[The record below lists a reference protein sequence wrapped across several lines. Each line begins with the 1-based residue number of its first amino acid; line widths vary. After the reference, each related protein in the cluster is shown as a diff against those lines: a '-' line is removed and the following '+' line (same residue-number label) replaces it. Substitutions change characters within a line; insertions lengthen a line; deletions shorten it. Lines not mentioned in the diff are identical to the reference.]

1 MQDTLNR
8 SYEVLTNVIDSFANS
23 SASIQHLSSA
33 NKKNVE
39 EPDYVYAED
48 NYMDAVLNNPVT
60 FITLRTIANRF
71 YKKQIEEILVNS
83 SQLSKDNYP
92 KLWESY
98 QYCCSALN
106 IKKIPQLYITS
117 RLKGINALS
126 VEMNKGQIIL
136 LSLSAVMMLKENEL
150 RFLLGHELGHIQQ
163 GHLIAHIAQ
172 GLLEN
177 LNKHAEL
184 LGPIITDIVD
194 IPLNRWYRTSEFT
207 ADRAGFLC
215 CQDMNAIID
224 LFQRLGMDTSVSPIS
239 YLGEL
244 SNAHPL
250 PYTRLERL
258 QEYKLKSKL

>member
-1 MQDTLNR
+1 MQDVLNR
-8 SYEVLTNVIDSFANS
+8 SYKGLMNVIDSFANS
-23 SASIQHLSSA
+23 SANIQHSPSTD
-33 NKKNVE
+33 KKNVE
-39 EPDYVYAED
+39 EPNYVYVED

-60 FITLRTIANRF
+60 SITLRTIANRF
-71 YKKQIEEILVNS
+71 YGKQIEEIIRNS

-98 QYCCSALN
+98 QYCCSVLH
-106 IKKIPQLYITS
+106 IEKIPILYITS

-126 VEMNKGQIIL
+126 VEMNKEQIIL
-136 LSLSAVMMLKENEL
+136 LSLSAVVMLDEAEL

-163 GHLIAHIAQ
+163 GHLIAHTVQ
-172 GLLEN
+172 GLLED
-177 LNKHAEL
+177 LNKRAEL

-194 IPLNRWYRTSEFT
+194 VPLNRWYRTSEFT

-215 CQDMNAIID
+215 CRDMNIIID
-224 LFQRLGMDTSVSPIS
+224 LFQRLGLNTSISPIS

-250 PYTRLERL
+250 SCTRLERL
-258 QEYKLKSKL
+258 QEYKLKSKI